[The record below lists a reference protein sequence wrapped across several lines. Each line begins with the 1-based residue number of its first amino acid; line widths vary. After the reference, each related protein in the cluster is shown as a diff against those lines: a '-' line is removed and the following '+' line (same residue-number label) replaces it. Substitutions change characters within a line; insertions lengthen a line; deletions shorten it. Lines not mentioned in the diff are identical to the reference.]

1 MSDTTIHT
9 FGKKQK
15 PEGDVRSRL
24 RAHIMAGGASK
35 QFSMSEGWHPTTAGK
50 MLENMKIKKV
60 FITEEEHAL
69 LLKMRKES
77 AS

>member
-1 MSDTTIHT
+1 MKTHV

-24 RAHIMAGGASK
+24 RNHIMAGGAPK

-50 MLENMKIKKV
+50 MLENMNIKKV
-60 FITEEEHAL
+60 FITQEEHAL
-69 LLKMRKES
+69 LLKMRGV
-77 AS
+77 AA